1 MATRP
6 KVKTID
12 RFTWWRTPV
21 WVFNTEL
28 PTEFNDAVIKE
39 IVSIGDEIASDPNP
53 RNSLF
58 DYSRPNFDFLKS
70 VITYTATQE
79 LHKDIV
85 EAKELNIAL
94 KPVMGWV
101 NVLGKGESIE
111 AHAHNDASLVAT
123 YYLKAPPFCGDLVYL
138 DGSEMINA
146 DGAFSTDRTRLQ
158 RVTPEAGALVIMPA
172 YCLHE
177 VQPNKSDGLRV
188 SISVDLAQVI
198 DVQAP
203 NALVIKSWVNS
214 IKRLRG

>member
-1 MATRP
+1 MAIST
-6 KVKTID
+6 KAKTID

-21 WVFNTEL
+21 WEFNTGL
-28 PTEFNDAVIKE
+28 PTEFNDEVIKE

-53 RNSLF
+53 KNSLF

-79 LHKDIV
+79 LHKDIA

-101 NVLGKGESIE
+101 NVLGRGESIE
-111 AHAHNDASLVAT
+111 VHAHNDASLVAT
-123 YYLKAPPFCGDLVYL
+123 YYLKAPPFCGDFVYL
-138 DGSEMINA
+138 DGSEMVGE
-146 DGAFSTDRTRLQ
+146 DGAFTTDRTRLQ
-158 RVTPEAGALVIMPA
+158 RITPEVGKLVITPA

-177 VQPNKSDGLRV
+177 VQKNNSDNLRV

-198 DVQAP
+198 DEKAP